1 MQDMS
6 EAYKISFMERVQ
18 HLEEELALQLA
29 ELKTE
34 IENNGILQ
42 GTPNRAYSSVTMP
55 KEISYF
61 RHEREM
67 ILNKGLQVAEAKPL
81 IVQADVMQRE
91 LESCLRREYAVDNV
105 PLLLHQF
112 YTNRIQQLVRSKYLH
127 MLRWKRFCQHSS
139 TIEQLYPLYQKQVA
153 LVMQEYNDA
162 LQRAKRLSTARENL
176 LTGQTH
182 SVNLVTLEDLVIYL
196 QWLVCHLHSIRN
208 IHNYLRILQYLP
220 ISDKAE
226 QAIEKQSKVAQG
238 SKDTDSHTARSES
251 SASEA
256 YLTARQK
263 TAYLGVSES
272 PGNLP
277 SVPVLSTG
285 PHFTPSVKSSS
296 SVMQSDGFCL
306 NGLVSLL
313 PQHMTETDEL
323 KPQLQELLSHFKIG
337 YDVEDLRNTASEM
350 ELYTMVAS
358 QFRSVFMKQQT
369 MRTFP
374 VYDTGAAVADKWGF
388 SGYTMALKKK
398 ANWIP
403 FVKVKPKRDPWQQKL
418 MTKLKQ
424 HKKVDELLRIQSEA
438 IKVSSADRV
447 MEALQEH
454 AASVL
459 EPVPVKGV
467 SSHPSHHIWAQ
478 IYDSSYVESQRENC
492 DENISV
498 LQGFKVTDS
507 TDFNKRPLSS
517 RKKKETGYS
526 YQTTM
531 QLLGLEES
539 ADDGSKDPVMMR
551 GAYLSF
557 LLLRHLRIREL
568 QRVCLGILNYF
579 RSVERTL
586 TISIAGLTLNAG
598 HLVPTIGEEPCW
610 VNAARGGSG
619 TSEGLGSHH
628 YMHHTPADYQV
639 HSAQFMELSEI
650 ENHDDFYTLKDGCL
664 HSQDPRGAYIVY
676 DVALRDFKALEK
688 QLLLVASQFIEK
700 DKNLIAS
707 RSVSGDLDISAWAHA
722 NVDRFA
728 VLLDLWTCE
737 VALLENKQQLLD
749 CYYEAYQH
757 ALDPEERFAL
767 SQVISD
773 ITYRRPRFDFSQSYF
788 VQAYKDECVCLRLHL
803 QLVKEILNKQ
813 IDSQREYVQ
822 RIWQEER
829 NGGVYEFGL
838 PLNIISK
845 QLISINNSC
854 PALKNIYLLE
864 FHPSLGLACL
874 IPKAL
879 EHICQEFQQLCRPQ
893 TGSQVTSVE
902 KQVLQ
907 LALDEWL
914 NMKLPG
920 SSFNT
925 QVQRDLFA
933 DVMIED
939 PLMLRDIG
947 LYVVESTDDEEQKYG
962 KGKQVF
968 ITQTFSKILEL
979 ITLRHRLMET
989 ALEAAQLS
997 RLYRMFAAEMGF
1009 EEFHLYLR
1017 PVQFEFATN
1026 KGQVDIL
1033 PPTFITAVLEDA
1045 NSVDRYIPSTLMLG
1059 IHEVEESQV
1068 GKFSFHTRDGVI
1080 QLLSKAGVENLQ
1092 VALACQ
1098 VTQKNALLVAVQ
1110 LASFCGPFQQ
1120 PSQGNEM
1127 KDHHQG
1133 TRNQLGTA
1141 RSEISLW
1148 SGKDID
1154 NTLLAKPSPHHVAD
1168 QPVFG
1173 LKKRIPECFVSM
1185 QLEKVGLRDMM
1196 LNTFIQRKQ
1205 SMGTVMKNADE
1216 VEKVKRKLLIDY
1228 CQSFSHRM
1236 SHYAI
1241 RGQIIAN
1248 CNSLKALLE
1257 DFPTIRNT
1265 NFMIGQPQEKRGEK
1279 ESREGLKAD
1288 PRIFQE
1294 RSRCLMSTDGRAV
1307 LNLWYIPHPSEVLIM
1322 FKTLP
1327 ERAAFKALSQ
1337 MLQIVAAL
1345 RDIVSYILSFAQLG
1359 NPSGSSGSQKAQS
1372 LMADWGGLEGIGSEL
1387 RELQRLIDSLPSPQD
1402 PKAVAQLLTVR
1413 RDVMFMQFDAAV
1425 RHLIRE
1431 AFLSSGNLSAYTST
1445 TENMFHGLPPLSS
1458 SVVKSAFASQLPL
1471 PQPLDPRK
1479 HRTFMLFPWRTFLS
1493 DGGLFPVLI
1502 SNLCNT
1508 EYHMQLCLCGLSDQ
1522 DRTVAHGELV
1532 GAQLLM
1538 EDVLQN
1544 NYESNKL
1551 NSEDLEGK
1559 ETPYLNEKQQTPV
1572 ETRQLSAN
1580 QHQNVWKTSE
1590 ELHGLHN
1597 PITAYSLLRSF
1608 LKLWKQLELFKD
1620 VWGRLKLSVEEI
1632 NSVALYKQFSELYR
1646 VDILYPSLKALARQM
1661 GKEDEFEALLTST
1674 QNIHPPK
1681 GASEITIR
1689 SRQLQRILEGLEIHM
1704 IHEVQKKINKE
1715 ITMVISERARE
1726 DRGLPT
1732 ELWKHPVMKE
1742 NFSATRPH
1750 ILEQFV
1756 QRLMENCQDSDT
1768 EITFG
1773 KDHLQRCLTI
1783 LGCDIMARE
1792 RSNYETYSMFYE
1804 NVLQQEHQL
1813 LYQKEQEL
1821 QAIESGQ
1828 QQVDSSTIQTAE
1840 LSHEL
1845 VLEVTALR
1853 TKLSDVEEGHI
1864 SLKERVKKEVQNE
1877 YETLVRTL
1885 FGICIN
1891 LKSRL
1896 DEYHI
1901 NMHKQVC
1908 ELISDVR
1915 KECLDNIIDLKM
1927 KFGATKDDNTL
1938 KENLATHQELQTM
1951 RDENSRLEELVCKLK
1966 ALGTWKETIK
1976 QGKLREQLRNV
1987 EAESIQNKKDSLK
2000 VKMVAEQEVA
2010 LLREQLR
2017 AVQKA
2022 LVKSQAES
2030 EKVKKQLDKQ
2040 KQLLTETEHRLSQ
2053 ENRSRQH
2060 LDHMKAAS
2068 MEKLLED
2075 IGDKEQRLQSLAEE
2089 AEKSSKWNHLQQNKV
2104 KKEIRQIRSRLC
2116 QERSLKLDAFHRVD
2130 ELQTQVYDLET
2141 ATPQRN
2147 SSAGMR
2153 RKSPS
2158 LLSYSA
2164 GTSRTHSAGPAMY
2177 AALSAYSAPSLLRE
2191 YQQSSA
2197 SSELRAS
2204 GLTDG
2209 GTEGRIQ
2216 RPKTV
2221 PSRCRNRTGDLPGAT
2236 HHTILQQL
2244 QELRL
2249 NIK

>member
-1 MQDMS
+1 
-6 EAYKISFMERVQ
+6 
-18 HLEEELALQLA
+18 
-29 ELKTE
+29 
-34 IENNGILQ
+34 
-42 GTPNRAYSSVTMP
+42 MP
-55 KEISYF
+55 
-61 RHEREM
+61 
-67 ILNKGLQVAEAKPL
+67 
-81 IVQADVMQRE
+81 
-91 LESCLRREYAVDNV
+91 AV
-105 PLLLHQF
+105 
-112 YTNRIQQLVRSKYLH
+112 
-127 MLRWKRFCQHSS
+127 
-139 TIEQLYPLYQKQVA
+139 
-153 LVMQEYNDA
+153 
-162 LQRAKRLSTARENL
+162 
-176 LTGQTH
+176 
-182 SVNLVTLEDLVIYL
+182 
-196 QWLVCHLHSIRN
+196 
-208 IHNYLRILQYLP
+208 
-220 ISDKAE
+220 
-226 QAIEKQSKVAQG
+226 
-238 SKDTDSHTARSES
+238 
-251 SASEA
+251 
-256 YLTARQK
+256 
-263 TAYLGVSES
+263 
-272 PGNLP
+272 
-277 SVPVLSTG
+277 STG

-296 SVMQSDGFCL
+296 SVMQLEGIFQGDL
-306 NGLVSLL
+306 DSLL

-323 KPQLQELLSHFKIG
+323 KPQLQELLSHFKIA

-358 QFRSVFMKQQT
+358 KFRSVFIKQQT
-369 MRTFP
+369 MKTFP
-374 VYDTGAAVADKWGF
+374 VYDTGAAVSDKWGF
-388 SGYTMALKKK
+388 SGNTMALKKK

-403 FVKVKPKRDPWQQKL
+403 FVKIKPKRDPWQQKL

-424 HKKVDELLRIQSEA
+424 CKKVDELLRIQSEA
-438 IKVSSADRV
+438 IKVANVERV
-447 MEALQEH
+447 LEALQDH

-459 EPVPVKGV
+459 EPVTVQSV
-467 SSHPSHHIWAQ
+467 SSRPSHHLWAQ
-478 IYDSSYVESQRENC
+478 IYDSSDAESKRQ
-492 DENISV
+492 DESISI
-498 LQGFKVTDS
+498 LQGFKGTDS
-507 TDFNKRPLSS
+507 TDFSKRPLSS

-531 QLLGLEES
+531 TLLGLEEP
-539 ADDGSKDPVMMR
+539 ADDSSKDPVMMR

-568 QRVCLGILNYF
+568 QRVCLGNLNYF
-579 RSVERTL
+579 RSIERTL
-586 TISIAGLTLNAG
+586 TISISGLTLNAG
-598 HLVPTIGEEPCW
+598 HLESTIGEEPCW
-610 VNAARGGSG
+610 VNAARGGFG

-639 HSAQFMELSEI
+639 HNAQFMELSEI
-650 ENHDDFYTLKDGCL
+650 ENHDDFYTLQDGCL
-664 HSQDPRGAYIVY
+664 HSQDQRGAYIMY
-676 DVALRDFKALEK
+676 DVALKDLKALEK

-700 DKNLIAS
+700 DKNLSAG
-707 RSVSGDLDISAWAHA
+707 RSVSGDMDISAWAHA

-737 VALLENKQQLLD
+737 VTLLENKQQLLD

-773 ITYRRPRFDFSQSYF
+773 IIYRRPRFDFSHRYF
-788 VQAYKDECVCLRLHL
+788 VQAYKDEFVCLRLHL

-829 NGGVYEFGL
+829 SGGVYEFGL

-874 IPKAL
+874 IPKSL
-879 EHICQEFQQLCRPQ
+879 EHVCQEFQHLCRPQ
-893 TGSQVTSVE
+893 TASQVTNLE

-914 NMKLPG
+914 NMKPPG

-933 DVMIED
+933 DVMMED

-947 LYVVESTDDEEQKYG
+947 LYVVESTADDEQSQG
-962 KGKQVF
+962 KGKQAF

-979 ITLRHRLMET
+979 ITLRHRLMES
-989 ALEAAQLS
+989 ALETAQLS
-997 RLYRMFAAEMGF
+997 RLYRMYSAEMGF

-1026 KGQVDIL
+1026 KGQVDNL

-1045 NSVDRYIPSTLMLG
+1045 SSVDRYIPSTLLLG

-1080 QLLSKAGVENLQ
+1080 QLFTKAGVENLQ

-1110 LASFCGPFQQ
+1110 QASLCHPVQQ

-1127 KDHHQG
+1127 KDNQQSA
-1133 TRNQLGTA
+1133 RNQQESA

-1148 SGKDID
+1148 PGNNMD
-1154 NTLLAKPSPHHVAD
+1154 NTLLAKPSPHHVAV
-1168 QPVFG
+1168 QPAYG

-1185 QLEKVGLRDMM
+1185 QLEKVGLRDKM
-1196 LNTFIQRKQ
+1196 LSTFIQNKQ
-1205 SMGTVMKNADE
+1205 AMGAVLKNADE
-1216 VEKVKRKLLIDY
+1216 VEKVKRKLVIDY

-1236 SHYAI
+1236 SHYAV
-1241 RGQIIAN
+1241 RGQIIAY

-1279 ESREGLKAD
+1279 ESQEGLQAD

-1294 RSRCLMSTDGRAV
+1294 RPRCLISTDGRAV
-1307 LNLWYIPHPSEVLIM
+1307 LNLWFIPHPSEVLIM

-1345 RDIVSYILSFAQLG
+1345 HDIVSYILSFAQLG
-1359 NPSGSSGSQKAQS
+1359 NPPGSSGSQKAQS

-1387 RELQRLIDSLPSPQD
+1387 QELQRLIDSLPSPQD

-1413 RDVMFMQFDAAV
+1413 RDVMYMQFDAAV

-1431 AFLSSGNLSAYTST
+1431 AFLSVGNLSAHSAT
-1445 TENMFHGLPPLSS
+1445 TENMFHGLPPLSN
-1458 SVVKSAFASQLPL
+1458 SVVKSAFTSQLPL

-1479 HRTFMLFPWRTFLS
+1479 HRTFMMFPWRTFLS

-1502 SNLCNT
+1502 SNPCNT
-1508 EYHMQLCLCGLSDQ
+1508 EYNMQLCLCGLSDK
-1522 DRTVAHGELV
+1522 DRTVAHGEMV

-1538 EDVLQN
+1538 EDVLQS
-1544 NYESNKL
+1544 NYESTKL
-1551 NSEDLEGK
+1551 NSEVSEEK
-1559 ETPYLNEKQQTPV
+1559 EAPDLNEKQIQQTAA
-1572 ETRQLSAN
+1572 ETNQLNAN
-1580 QHQNVWKTSE
+1580 QLQTVWKTPE
-1590 ELHGLHN
+1590 ELLDLHN
-1597 PITAYSLLRSF
+1597 PINAYSLLRSF

-1620 VWGRLKLSVEEI
+1620 MWGRLKLRVEEI
-1632 NSVALYKQFSELYR
+1632 NSVPLYKQFSELYR

-1661 GKEDEFEALLTST
+1661 GKEDAFEALLTST
-1674 QNIHPPK
+1674 QTIHPPK
-1681 GASEITIR
+1681 GASEVAIR
-1689 SRQLQRILEGLEIHM
+1689 TRQLQRILEGLEIHM
-1704 IHEVQKKINKE
+1704 IHEVLKKVNKE

-1750 ILEQFV
+1750 ILEDFV
-1756 QRLMENCQDSDT
+1756 QRLMVSCQDTDA
-1768 EITFG
+1768 EVTFG
-1773 KDHLQRCLTI
+1773 KDHLQRCLTT

-1792 RSNYETYSMFYE
+1792 RSNFETYSMFYE

-1821 QAIESGQ
+1821 QVIKSGQ
-1828 QQVDSSTIQTAE
+1828 EQVDSITIQTAE

-1853 TKLSDVEEGHI
+1853 SKLSDVEEEHLR
-1864 SLKERVKKEVQNE
+1864 LKERVKKEVQDE

-1915 KECLDNIIDLKM
+1915 KESLDNIIDLKK

-1938 KENLATHQELQTM
+1938 KENLATHKELQTL
-1951 RDENSRLEELVCKLK
+1951 RDENCRLEELLCKLK
-1966 ALGTWKETIK
+1966 ALGTWRETIK
-1976 QGKLREQLRNV
+1976 QGKLRAQLRNV

-2000 VKMVAEQEVA
+2000 VKMVVEQEVA

-2022 LVKSQAES
+2022 LVKSQAEN

-2053 ENRSRQH
+2053 EHRSRQH

-2075 IGDKEQRLQSLAEE
+2075 IGDKEQRLQSLADE
-2089 AEKSSKWNHLQQNKV
+2089 AEKSSKFNHLQQNKV
-2104 KKEIRQIRSRLC
+2104 KKEIKQIRSQLS

-2141 ATPQRN
+2141 TTSQRN

-2158 LLSYSA
+2158 MLTYSA

-2177 AALSAYSAPSLLRE
+2177 AALSAYSAPSVLRE
-2191 YQQSSA
+2191 YQQYSA
-2197 SSELRAS
+2197 SIDLRGS
-2204 GLTDG
+2204 GLTEG

-2221 PSRCRNRTGDLPGAT
+2221 PSRCRNRAGDLPGTA
-2236 HHTILQQL
+2236 HHTILRQL